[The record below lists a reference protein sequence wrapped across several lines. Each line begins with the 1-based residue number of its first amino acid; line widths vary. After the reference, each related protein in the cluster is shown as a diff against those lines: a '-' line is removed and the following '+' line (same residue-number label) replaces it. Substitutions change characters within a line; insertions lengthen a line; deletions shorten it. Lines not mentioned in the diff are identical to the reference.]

1 MRGVRGLI
9 LMFAILAGGAVA
21 HAVQPDEILTDAGQ
35 ESRARA
41 LSVGLRC
48 LVCQNQSIDDSDAP
62 LARDLRVLVRERIKA
77 GDSDAAVIDY
87 VVQRYG
93 DFVLLKPPFKPVT
106 LILWGTPLAVLLG
119 GLWLAMRA
127 GRGGVPAR
135 KADDT
140 LTDAE
145 KVKLDALLG
154 KDS

>member
-1 MRGVRGLI
+1 MRGVRGFVLI
-9 LMFAILAGGAVA
+9 LAMLAGGAVA
-21 HAVQPDEILTDAGQ
+21 HAVQPDEILTDAAQ

-41 LSVGLRC
+41 VSAGLRC

-77 GDSDAAVIDY
+77 GDTDAAVIDY

-127 GRGGVPAR
+127 GRGSVPAR

-145 KVKLDALLG
+145 KEKLDALLG
-154 KDS
+154 KDA